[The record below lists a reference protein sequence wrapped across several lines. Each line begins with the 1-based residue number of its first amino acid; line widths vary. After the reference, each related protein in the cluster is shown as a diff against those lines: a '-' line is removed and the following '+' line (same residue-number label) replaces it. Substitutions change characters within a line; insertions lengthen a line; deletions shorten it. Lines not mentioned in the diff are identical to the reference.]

1 MITEQERLKRWR
13 LLLGRNAEQDTTG
26 LGAAIDKNWLEMD
39 QALEALY
46 GTGDDPEDGKGKT
59 TSRRGGLGGSSP
71 KVNRWL
77 GDIRKHFPTS
87 VVRVMQRDALER
99 LGLQQMLMEP
109 ELLEQVEPD
118 IHLVAT
124 LISLNRVIPNKT
136 KATARIVVRKLVD
149 ELMQKL
155 RTKTVQAVRGS
166 LNKAT
171 RNNRPK
177 PNELDFDRTIRV
189 NLKNWQPEHRKLIV
203 DRLVGYGRKRSSL
216 RDIVLCVDQS
226 GSMAPSVVYSSIF
239 AAVLAS
245 INAVSTK
252 MVVFDTAIVDL
263 TELLQDPVEVLFGTQ
278 LGGGTDINRAIA
290 YCQQLITRPNDSIFV
305 LITDLCEGGNA
316 PEMLARADALVKSG
330 VNVVCLLALSDEG
343 APWYDEQNAAHFTAM
358 GIPTFACT
366 PDLFPDLVAAAI
378 GRQDLRLWAS
388 RNEIVCA
395 GQNGR

>member
-13 LLLGRNAEQDTTG
+13 MILGRDAEPETCS
-26 LGAAIDKNWLEMD
+26 LVAEFLEMD
-39 QALEALY
+39 ETLESLY
-46 GTGDDPEDGKGKT
+46 GAKQD
-59 TSRRGGLGGSSP
+59 RRGGLGGSSP

-87 VVRVMQRDALER
+87 VVRVMQRDALQR

-109 ELLEQVEPD
+109 EMLEMVEPD
-118 IHLVAT
+118 VHLVAT
-124 LISLNRVIPNKT
+124 LISLGRIIPNKT
-136 KATARIVVRKLVD
+136 KATARLVVKKLVD

-155 RTKTVQAVRGS
+155 ATKTVQAVRGS
-166 LNKAT
+166 LNRAT
-171 RNNRPK
+171 RTNRPRH
-177 PNELDFDRTIRV
+177 NELNFDRTIRV
-189 NLKNWQPEHRKLIV
+189 NLKNWQPDKKSLIV

-252 MVVFDTAIVDL
+252 MVVFDTSIVDL
-263 TELLQDPVEVLFGTQ
+263 TELLADPVEVLFGTQ

-290 YCQQLITRPNDSIFV
+290 YCQQLITRPAQTIFV
-305 LITDLCEGGNA
+305 MITDLCEGGNTN
-316 PEMLARADALVKSG
+316 EMLSRAATLVQSG
-330 VNVVCLLALSDEG
+330 VTVVCLLALSDEG
-343 APWYDEQNAAHFTAM
+343 APWYDEQNAAHFAEL

-366 PDLFPDLVAAAI
+366 PDLFPDLMAAAI
-378 GRQDLRLWAS
+378 NKQDLSLWAS
-388 RNEIVCA
+388 RHDINQKMA
-395 GQNGR
+395 SSNR

>member
-13 LLLGRNAEQDTTG
+13 MILGRDAEQETSELIG
-26 LGAAIDKNWLEMD
+26 EWLEMD
-39 QALEALY
+39 QTLEALY
-46 GTGDDPEDGKGKT
+46 GQME
-59 TSRRGGLGGSSP
+59 RRGGLGGSSP

-109 ELLEQVEPD
+109 EMLEMVEPD
-118 IHLVAT
+118 VHLVAT
-124 LISLNRVIPNKT
+124 LISLGRIIPNKT
-136 KATARIVVRKLVD
+136 KATARLVVKKLVD

-155 RTKTVQAVRGS
+155 ATKTVQAVRGS
-166 LNKAT
+166 LNRAT
-171 RNNRPK
+171 RTNRPRQ
-177 PNELDFDRTIRV
+177 NEINFDRTIRV
-189 NLKNWQPEHRKLIV
+189 NLKNWQPEEKSLIV
-203 DRLVGYGRKRSSL
+203 DRLIGYGRKRSSL

-252 MVVFDTAIVDL
+252 MVVFDTSIVDL
-263 TELLQDPVEVLFGTQ
+263 TDMLADPVEVLFGTQ

-290 YCQQLITRPNDSIFV
+290 YCRQLITRPNETIFV
-305 LITDLCEGGNA
+305 LITDLCEGGNRD
-316 PEMLARADALVKSG
+316 EMISRAAELVQSG
-330 VNVVCLLALSDEG
+330 VTVICLLALSDEG
-343 APWYDEQNAAHFTAM
+343 APWYDEQNAAYFAEL

-366 PDLFPDLVAAAI
+366 PDLFPDLMAAAI
-378 GRQDLRLWAS
+378 NKQDLSLWAG
-388 RNEIVCA
+388 RNNIARPTATVHD
-395 GQNGR
+395 

>member
-13 LLLGRNAEQDTTG
+13 LLLGRNAEQNTTG
-26 LGAAIDKNWLEMD
+26 LGAVIDKNWLEMD

-46 GTGDDPEDGKGKT
+46 GTGDEDGKGRGN
-59 TSRRGGLGGSSP
+59 SRRGGLGGSSP

-109 ELLEQVEPD
+109 ELLEQAEPD

-136 KATARIVVRKLVD
+136 KATARIVVKKLVD

-166 LNKAT
+166 LNKAM

-177 PNELDFDRTIRV
+177 PNELNFDRTIRV

-252 MVVFDTAIVDL
+252 MVVFDTSIVDL

-278 LGGGTDINRAIA
+278 LGGGTDINRAFA
-290 YCQQLITRPNDSIFV
+290 YCGQLITRPNDTIFV
-305 LITDLCEGGNA
+305 LITDLCEGGNTQ
-316 PEMLARADALVKSG
+316 EMLARADALVKSG

-343 APWYDEQNAAHFTAM
+343 TPWYDEQNAVHFASM

-366 PDLFPDLVAAAI
+366 PDLFPDLMAAAI
-378 GRQDLRLWAS
+378 GHQDLGLWAS

>member
-13 LLLGRNAEQDTTG
+13 MILGRDAEPETCT
-26 LGAAIDKNWLEMD
+26 LAAEFLEMD
-39 QALEALY
+39 ETLESLY
-46 GTGDDPEDGKGKT
+46 GAKQD
-59 TSRRGGLGGSSP
+59 RRGGLGGSSP

-87 VVRVMQRDALER
+87 IVRVMQRDALQR

-109 ELLEQVEPD
+109 EMLEMVEPD
-118 IHLVAT
+118 VHLVAT
-124 LISLNRVIPNKT
+124 LISLGRIIPNKT
-136 KATARIVVRKLVD
+136 KATARLVVKKLVD

-155 RTKTVQAVRGS
+155 ATKTVQAVRGS
-166 LNKAT
+166 LNRAT
-171 RNNRPK
+171 RTNRPRH
-177 PNELDFDRTIRV
+177 NELNFDRTIRV
-189 NLKNWQPEHRKLIV
+189 NLKNWQPDKKSLIV

-252 MVVFDTAIVDL
+252 MVVFDTSIVDL
-263 TELLQDPVEVLFGTQ
+263 TELLADPVEVLFGTQ

-290 YCQQLITRPNDSIFV
+290 YCQQLITRPAQTIFV
-305 LITDLCEGGNA
+305 LITDLCEGGNVN
-316 PEMLARADALVKSG
+316 EMLVRAATLVQSG
-330 VNVVCLLALSDEG
+330 VTVVCLLALSDEG
-343 APWYDEQNAAHFTAM
+343 APWYDEQNAAHFAEL

-366 PDLFPDLVAAAI
+366 PDLFPDLMAAAI
-378 GRQDLRLWAS
+378 NKQDLSLWAS
-388 RNEIVCA
+388 RHDINQKMVSSK
-395 GQNGR
+395 